1 MSSNEF
7 VKTITK
13 EESIHRYLRGMADQQ
28 VAISIGTRDKENPRT
43 FSTHIAR
50 LDDKAQKIIIHQP
63 TPSDWK
69 SHIKPS
75 EDVDISCR
83 TDNGT
88 INFEST
94 LKPLDE
100 EASSMYCHL
109 NMPSEMSRRQ
119 QRTSFRVSAVQFQSQ
134 VTLHMGCGEETRIE
148 VGDCKDISQGGAM
161 VFIPRCSDNI
171 AQGDQLSKVDI
182 NIVDID
188 AVDIRINNLLQISVP
203 AKVCHTAKTGK
214 HGMRLGLNFIDPDPA
229 QLNALRAA
237 IIQMERLNIHRETA

>member
-1 MSSNEF
+1 MPANDL

-28 VAISIGTRDKENPRT
+28 AAISISTRDKENPRT

-50 LDDKAQKIIIHQP
+50 LDNKAQKIIIHQP
-63 TPSDWK
+63 TPSDWQ

-75 EDVDISCR
+75 EGVDITCR

-88 INFEST
+88 INFEGT
-94 LKPLDE
+94 LQPLDE
-100 EASSMYCHL
+100 DESTMYCHL
-109 NMPSEMSRRQ
+109 SMPSEMSRRQ

-134 VTLHMGCGEETRIE
+134 VTLHLGSDDETTIE
-148 VGDCKDISQGGAM
+148 VGACKDISQGGAM
-161 VFIPRCSDNI
+161 IFLPRCNSNI
-171 AQGDQLSKVDI
+171 TTGDDVNKVDI

-188 AVDIRINNLLQISVP
+188 AVDIRINNLLQISLP
-203 AKVCHTAKTGK
+203 AKICHAEQTGK
-214 HGMRLGLNFIDPDPA
+214 HGLRLGLHFIDPDPA

-237 IIQMERLNIHRETA
+237 IVQMERLNIHRETA